1 MSNDHDQH
9 GHHDPGGHELEAI
22 NTKLLFR
29 LMISLSLVTL
39 LASAAVV
46 QWYYSQ
52 RAELQERN
60 AIEGSFMLIQY
71 KEKMAKDIEG
81 IDVVRRQILADSKVL
96 LAPAPPADWVHP
108 DDLLSGGGAPAV
120 NPAVRSEPE
129 PAPMLPP
136 GIVVEGAP
144 AIPVPAGG
152 EAKPEGE
159 PKPEGADK
167 PAGPEGTDKPED
179 KSDFEKPADKAEK
192 PADKAE
198 KPADK
203 PGNE

>member
-9 GHHDPGGHELEAI
+9 DGHHDPGGHELEAI

-29 LMISLSLVTL
+29 LMISLSIVTL

-60 AIEGSFMLIQY
+60 AVEGSFMLTQY
-71 KEKMAKDIEG
+71 KEQMAKDIEG
-81 IDVVRRQILADSKVL
+81 IDVVRRQILADGKVL
-96 LAPAPPADWVHP
+96 VAPAPPARWVHP

-120 NPAVRSEPE
+120 DPGVPSEPQ

-136 GIVVEGAP
+136 GIVVEGEP

-152 EAKPEGE
+152 EAKPEGGE
-159 PKPEGADK
+159 AKPEGADK
-167 PAGPEGTDKPED
+167 PAGPEGTPKPED
-179 KSDFEKPADKAEK
+179 KSDFEKPADK
-192 PADKAE
+192 
-198 KPADK
+198 